1 MPISIMFKPQWINIW
16 VSGWDFS
23 LPNFSTPKSWVSS
36 FWTTFFGETIPPSI
50 ASLLVRGFGGF
61 ELWDLQIPKKWYFPI
76 RINWT
81 LLGDVKNLERVTKN
95 MIDIMMHWISLKS
108 FNQSTPTKR
117 QTNPWTIDPGNKTTV
132 YDRWKH
138 CGPDVQYLFFQVH
151 IVWQSCVAVAQWST
165 DGLFFKVS
173 PYEWSDILG
182 WKNMVTHS
190 DMQLICRRVFF

>member
-36 FWTTFFGETIPPSI
+36 FWTTFSGETIPPSI

-61 ELWDLQIPKKWYFPI
+61 ELWDLQIPKKWSFPI

-117 QTNPWTIDPGNKTTV
+117 QTNPSTIDPGNKN
-132 YDRWKH
+132 K
-138 CGPDVQYLFFQVH
+138 PFM
-151 IVWQSCVAVAQWST
+151 T
-165 DGLFFKVS
+165 DGNIADRTCNTSFFKSILCDKAVLLS
-173 PYEWSDILG
+173 PNGLQ
-182 WKNMVTHS
+182 MVY
-190 DMQLICRRVFF
+190 F